1 MNKSALRKQYKSLYS
16 ELEAILFRI
25 DPMKLDFGD
34 NTDEYSPE
42 VGTILPRLRGTN
54 SVDGVRVIVIVIEE
68 FVRWFGEDGDESA
81 ITPSLCDQIAL
92 EIGEAW
98 QRFLAT

>member
-25 DPMKLDFGD
+25 DPMELDFGD

-42 VGTILPRLRGTN
+42 VGTILPRLSGAK
-54 SVDGVRVIVIVIEE
+54 SVDHVRVIVIEE

-81 ITPSLCDQIAL
+81 ITPNLSDQIAL
-92 EIGEAW
+92 EIWEAW